1 MFWDSLPNWQE
12 GGVGGSP
19 LKITTTLSAESW
31 FLQMEETA
39 EASHRKDFKAAVVDN
54 GLQLDKLAYKIFK
67 AQSALDLPEPPD
79 KRSDL
84 WCPDAT

>member
-1 MFWDSLPNWQE
+1 
-12 GGVGGSP
+12 
-19 LKITTTLSAESW
+19 
-31 FLQMEETA
+31 MEETA